1 MVKPMADAT
10 EPAPTS
16 STSAAADGPVVIVSN
31 RGPISFSVRDG
42 ELTGVRGGGGLV
54 SGLAGLVESGR
65 ATWIAAA
72 LTEADRAGSPDGVA
86 TVDDLQAR
94 LLHVGPDDLHGY
106 YDVVSNS
113 TLWFCHHGL
122 FDETRVPSYDEA
134 WWAAWAAYRRVNERF
149 AAAVIEHSPP
159 DATVLV
165 QDYHLTLVA
174 PLVRAERADLRLV
187 HFHHTPFAGPDG
199 ARVLPPAAREEMLA
213 ALAAFDAC
221 GFHTPIWAGNYDATQ
236 RLFGGREATS
246 FNSTLNSD
254 LGELEEVASSP
265 ACKAALSDLEDLIGD
280 RLLVVRVDRMELSKN
295 IVRGF
300 TAWDLLLER
309 RADLRGRA
317 TFVACCYP
325 TRLGVAAYARYRDE
339 VVAEA
344 GRVNERWSTA
354 EWNPVEL
361 LTEDDFPRSV
371 AALCRYDV
379 LLVNPIRDGLNLVAK
394 EGPMMNRR
402 HGQLVL
408 SSEAGAAWE
417 LAEAA
422 DVMHPFDIEATAAAI
437 EAAITR
443 SPEARRDRAEALR
456 RLALER
462 SPADWFADQLAAA
475 GR

>member
-1 MVKPMADAT
+1 M
-10 EPAPTS
+10 
-16 STSAAADGPVVIVSN
+16 VIVSN
-31 RGPISFSVRDG
+31 RGPISFTERDG
-42 ELTGVRGGGGLV
+42 QLLGRRGGGGLV
-54 SGLAGLVESGR
+54 SGLAGLVESGQ

-86 TVDDLQAR
+86 VVEGLQAR
-94 LLHVGPDDLHGY
+94 LLHLDPDDLHRY

-122 FDETRVPSYDEA
+122 FDQTRDPTYDDA
-134 WWAAWAAYRRVNERF
+134 WWEAWAAYRRVNERF
-149 AAAVIEHSPP
+149 AAAVIEHSPSG
-159 DATVLV
+159 ATVLV

-174 PLVRAERADLRLV
+174 PIVRAEREDLRLV
-187 HFHHTPFAGPDG
+187 HFHHTPFAGPDD
-199 ARVLPPAAREEMLA
+199 ARVLPPAARDEMLA
-213 ALAAFDAC
+213 GLAEYDAC
-221 GFHTPIWAGNYDATQ
+221 GFHTPTWAGNYCATQ
-236 RLFGGREATS
+236 QLLGGRQVTP
-246 FNSTLNSD
+246 FHSTLNSD
-254 LGELEEVASSP
+254 LGELEEVAGSP
-265 ACKAALSDLEDLIGD
+265 ECKAALGELDELIGD

-300 TAWDLLLER
+300 AAWDLLLER
-309 RADLRGRA
+309 RVDLREGA

-339 VVAEA
+339 VLAEA
-344 GRVNERWSTA
+344 ERVNRRWATA
-354 EWNPVEL
+354 GWNPIEL

-394 EGPMMNRR
+394 EGPMLNRR

-417 LAEAA
+417 LGAAA
-422 DVMHPFDIEATAAAI
+422 DVIHPFDVAATAAAI

-443 SPEARRDRAEALR
+443 SPAERRDRAEALR
-456 RLALER
+456 RLAVAR